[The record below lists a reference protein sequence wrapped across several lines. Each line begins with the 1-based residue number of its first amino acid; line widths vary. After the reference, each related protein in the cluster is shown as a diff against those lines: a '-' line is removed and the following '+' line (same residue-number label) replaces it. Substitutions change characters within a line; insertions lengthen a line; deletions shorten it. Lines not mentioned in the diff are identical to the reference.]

1 MLLAGRT
8 SQPGQGLE
16 RALYAV
22 DPRDYTPTLLL
33 RLPNTT
39 SVTGLA
45 RADDGAV
52 YLVTDIRGNE
62 QAPERGEGRRP
73 GARCARHPARRAAVA
88 LEPADGRLAQVAFK
102 LCV

>member
-8 SQPGQGLE
+8 SRPGQGLE

-22 DPRDYTPTLLL
+22 DTRDYTPTLLL

-62 QAPERGEGRRP
+62 QAPRAWGGP
-73 GARCARHPARRAAVA
+73 PTRRAVRVTPPAA
-88 LEPADGRLAQVAFK
+88 LR
-102 LCV
+102 